1 MTTLRIAAAALPA
14 LTALAALAAAVV
26 PVAAQAPAGSQAA
39 ERCESAV
46 ADTVRRVRGKP
57 VVDVDFVPSARRAV
71 PAAGTDEEIGVHGEG
86 RYRLAS
92 GVNVPFT
99 YTCAFSPRTGATS
112 GVLFK
117 DAPPALP
124 ASLGAADAGWQPDL
138 SRFSPQSCESATAAL
153 LKDRFPRA
161 GRITFASETRKLAPV
176 TKERTALEGRG
187 TVERAA
193 GMAPD
198 AFTFRC
204 EFEAT
209 SGRVLAV
216 RTLE

>member
-1 MTTLRIAAAALPA
+1 MSRMPLHCLAVLPCLLAAAA
-14 LTALAALAAAVV
+14 AAAAQGT
-26 PVAAQAPAGSQAA
+26 PPASHGAAGD
-39 ERCESAV
+39 RCESAV

-57 VVDVDFVPSARRAV
+57 VVEVDFVAGQRRAV
-71 PAAGTDEEIGVHGEG
+71 PAVGTDEEIGVNGEG
-86 RYRLAS
+86 RYRMAGGL
-92 GVNVPFT
+92 VVPFT
-99 YTCAFSPRTGATS
+99 YTCAFNARTGGTS

-117 DAPPALP
+117 DELP
-124 ASLGAADAGWQPDL
+124 AQAAAAAGSDAAWQPDL
-138 SRFSPQSCESATAAL
+138 STFSPQSCESATAAL

-176 TKERTALEGRG
+176 TRQRTALEGRG

-198 AFTFRC
+198 AFSFRC
-204 EFEAT
+204 EFEPQ

>member
-1 MTTLRIAAAALPA
+1 MSRMSLHCLAVLPCLLVAAAA
-14 LTALAALAAAVV
+14 AAAQGT
-26 PVAAQAPAGSQAA
+26 PPASHGAAGD
-39 ERCESAV
+39 RCESAV

-57 VVDVDFVPSARRAV
+57 VVDVAFVAGQRRAV
-71 PAAGTDEEIGVHGEG
+71 PAAGTDEEIGVNGEG
-86 RYRLAS
+86 RYRMAS
-92 GVNVPFT
+92 GAVVPFT
-99 YTCAFSPRTGATS
+99 YTCAFNARTGGTS

-117 DAPPALP
+117 DQPPAV
-124 ASLGAADAGWQPDL
+124 AAAQPGSDAAWQPDL
-138 SRFSPQSCESATAAL
+138 STFSPQSCESATAAL

-176 TKERTALEGRG
+176 SRQRTALEGRG

-198 AFTFRC
+198 AFSFRC
-204 EFEAT
+204 EFEPE